1 MEIIKTKIVS
11 SPAGSGKT
19 ERLAR
24 RYIELLENGVKPER
38 ILTITFTE
46 KAAAEMKER
55 IFKILAKEN
64 PKKFREL
71 KQEVLRLRISTIH
84 SFCLSLLERFA
95 SFIGLD
101 PEIKVLDD
109 PTVLWFDVVDD
120 TLRNIA
126 ETEPDSRDYKMI
138 MDLIAQERFRGW
150 SVLRRLLQV
159 LFDHRAA
166 AKRARVAIP
175 ERNELKTLIAELYDS
190 PVGRGRITNYSE
202 LFPENLTINQLNKI
216 REKLDLSSGVFLTQ
230 ANTPR
235 KKGFNSEERVWAEK
249 MADYRKLIISYTST
263 IRALRIF
270 HLFKRRFLEK
280 YLARERE
287 NSQADFI
294 DLELLAYALI
304 TKNPEWSNILYS
316 FDEHTDHILVD
327 EFQDTNFLQWSI
339 IDKLSEEWRS
349 GYGAKKSRAIQPT
362 IFLVGDD
369 KQSIYYFR
377 GANAQVFA
385 DAKTKLQTWYEE
397 DKFEYEE
404 VKDNFRSLQ
413 AIIDFTNLL
422 FAKLMNPAP
431 DEPAWQ
437 TRYAP
442 FERRRK
448 NDNPGSVELMLI
460 KVPEAKML
468 ERRQK
473 DAELMAKRIATMV
486 GNLNV
491 YDDKEKPLPCRY
503 QDITILL
510 RKRTYLDVL
519 ENALHSHNIPFVVVK
534 GIGFHGTPEVT
545 FLRAFVSFLADPCS
559 DFNLYILLRNPV
571 FGFSEKELLMIVQ
584 ASGLTLWER
593 VKNYSESFG
602 KRKEEVKQLQDWLEI
617 LNHRPLSHIIE
628 EMLKNKSGWKI
639 FSEPPRMVNVK
650 KFIRMVEGFETQG
663 QHPMRVLEY
672 LQKSIKKE
680 SEPKA
685 NVSIEGK
692 DAVRIMTIHAAK
704 GLQFPI
710 VFVPGLDD
718 NLEAKTGSDQSIL
731 IEEISEDEVVLA
743 YQPEA
748 DLRKETQLFIDK
760 DKKEIEEAKRLF
772 YVAVTRARD
781 HLFLSG
787 IWEDKDKGESRLRWL
802 KDYLG
807 IAAENGKFKM
817 EASLSNFA
825 ITDEEVIA
833 KEYESAKKESISFS
847 APGTSYLVRSSPLP
861 YEPSLELRFVTRELE
876 EVRRK
881 SEENWT
887 IFGEVMHQLFEEIS
901 KSNISLSSSPP
912 DGRGWV
918 RVNEARIIERA
929 EFLLL
934 SAGMHKDDL
943 SIWLERIKDQFQL
956 LETKGLLS
964 IVLPQPNSYAELPFM
979 QKKGKAIY
987 SGRIDRVIVSSE
999 EFRIYDYK
1007 TFPLRDEELKPF
1019 ITKYTQQLDIYKEA
1033 VASIFETKKVATYLL
1048 FTTRGELIK
1057 I

>member
-1 MEIIKTKIVS
+1 MKMIKNKIVS

-24 RYIELLENGVKPER
+24 RYIELLDIGVRPER

-64 PKKFREL
+64 PERFKKL
-71 KQEVLRLRISTIH
+71 KQDVLKLRISTIH

-95 SFIGLD
+95 SFIGLE
-101 PEIKVLDD
+101 PEIKVLED
-109 PTVLWFDVVDD
+109 PTILWFDVVDD

-126 ETEPDSRDYKMI
+126 ETEPETRDYKMI

-159 LFDHRAA
+159 LFDRRAA

-175 ERNELKTLIAELYDS
+175 ERNELKTLIAELYDN

-202 LFPENLTINQLNKI
+202 LFPANLTINQINRV
-216 REKLDLSSGVFLTQ
+216 REKIDLSSEVFLTQ

-235 KKGFNSEERVWAEK
+235 KQGFNQTERDWAVK
-249 MADYRKLIISYTST
+249 MADYRKLIISYAST

-270 HLFKRRFLEK
+270 YLFRRRFLEK

-304 TKNPEWSNILYS
+304 TKNPEWSNVLYS

-385 DAKTKLQTWYEE
+385 DAKTKLQTWYEIE
-397 DKFEYEE
+397 KFEYEE

-413 AIIDFTNLL
+413 AIIDFTN
-422 FAKLMNPAP
+422 FIFEKLMNP
-431 DEPAWQ
+431 DSSEPAWQ

-442 FERRRK
+442 FERKRK
-448 NDNPGSVELMLI
+448 NNNPGSVELILN
-460 KVPEAKML
+460 KLPEAKML
-468 ERRQK
+468 ARRQK
-473 DAELMAKRIATMV
+473 EAELMAKRIATIV
-486 GNLNV
+486 GKINV
-491 YDDKEKPLPCRY
+491 YDDKENPIPCRY

-519 ENALHSHNIPFVVVK
+519 ENILHDYHIPFVVVK
-534 GIGFHGTPEVT
+534 GIGFHVTPEIT
-545 FLRAFVSFLADPCS
+545 FLRAFVSFLVDPSS
-559 DFNLYILLRNPV
+559 DFNLYILLRNPI
-571 FGFSEKELLMIVQ
+571 FGFSEKELLMITR
-584 ASGLTLWER
+584 ATGLTLWER
-593 VKNYSESFG
+593 VKNYRESFG
-602 KRKEEVKQLQDWLEI
+602 KRKEEVKQLEDWLAMV
-617 LNHRPLSHIIE
+617 NFRPISHIIE
-628 EMLKNKSGWKI
+628 TMLKDKSGWKI
-639 FSEPPRMVNVK
+639 FAEPQRMVNIK
-650 KFIRMVEGFETQG
+650 KFIRMVEDFETQG
-663 QHPMRVLEY
+663 QHPMRILEY
-672 LQKSIKKE
+672 LQKSIEKE
-680 SEPKA
+680 NEPKA

-710 VFVPGLDD
+710 AFVPGLDE
-718 NLEAKTGSDQSIL
+718 NLEVKAGQDQSIL
-731 IEEISEDEVVLA
+731 IEEISENEVVLA

-748 DLRKETQLFIDK
+748 NLRKETPLFIDK

-787 IWEDKDKGESRLRWL
+787 IWKDKDKSESRLSWL

-807 IAAENGKFKM
+807 INEENNKFKM
-817 EASLSNFA
+817 EASISNFS
-825 ITDEEVIA
+825 ITDDEIVN
-833 KEYESAKKESISFS
+833 KEYETSERKIVPPPSSIIPLSKS
-847 APGTSYLVRSSPLP
+847 DPLP
-861 YEPSLELRFVTRELE
+861 YEPLLEWRFVTRELE

-901 KSNISLSSSPP
+901 NGDLSLST
-912 DGRGWV
+912 
-918 RVNEARIIERA
+918 EHLALILARA
-929 EFLLL
+929 EHLLFA
-934 SAGMHKDDL
+934 AGMTKDDL
-943 SIWLERIKDQFQL
+943 SIWLDRIMDQFKL

-964 IVLPQPNSYAELPFM
+964 IIIPQLNSYAELPFM
-979 QKKGKAIY
+979 LKKGKTIY
-987 SGRIDRVIVSSE
+987 SGRIDRIIKTPKEIKV
-999 EFRIYDYK
+999 YDYK
-1007 TFPLRDEELKPF
+1007 TFPVSDDELNSF
-1019 ITKYTQQLDIYKEA
+1019 IAKYSQQLVIYKEA
-1033 VASIFETKKVATYLL
+1033 VDSIFEAKKVATYLL
-1048 FTTRGELIK
+1048 FTARGELTEI
-1057 I
+1057 